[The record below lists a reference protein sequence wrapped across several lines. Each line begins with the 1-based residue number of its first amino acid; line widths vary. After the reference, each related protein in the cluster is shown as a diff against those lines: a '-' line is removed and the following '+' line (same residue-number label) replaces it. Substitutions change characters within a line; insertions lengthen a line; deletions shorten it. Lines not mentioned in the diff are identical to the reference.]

1 MDPITLALIGTA
13 ALVGGSALSF
23 FGTKKYKAPARA
35 SGEVFG
41 YSADGQLVSKGGYKY
56 NPVTG
61 VYELSAGTLTPAE
74 KQERSK
80 ILAAMT
86 DLISRVGETPASFT
100 NYANEVAKAYQDKGQ
115 KYLDEQYDN
124 YQTKLNESL
133 AERGLSSSRASV
145 DLGAALL
152 KDKSRAETE
161 LYDQSQMTAN
171 NILSTLRSQDQSA
184 LSLLSNVQNSNT
196 QADQN
201 WLSLA
206 LQAQQQGQQYENQKA
221 GVANQNTAMRNSAVQ
236 SLGNNIS
243 SLGGVLLGGAGLNS
257 IKSAGGAAAATSA
270 GASSAV
276 SLSPSYT
283 GTSGGIAYDLP
294 NYNNGIYSYMPN
306 YGGSSGGYGGLNI
319 SDLLK

>member
-1 MDPITLALIGTA
+1 MDPITMALIGTA

-56 NPVTG
+56 NPATG

-133 AERGLSSSRASV
+133 AKRGLSSSRASI
-145 DLGAALL
+145 DLGSALL
-152 KDKSRAETE
+152 KDKSRASAE
-161 LYDQSQMTAN
+161 LFDQSQMTAQ
-171 NILSTLRSQDQSA
+171 NIMSSLRSQDQNA
-184 LSLLSNVQNSNT
+184 LSLLSGIQSSNT
-196 QADQN
+196 AADQN

-206 LQAQQQGQQYENQKA
+206 LQAQQQGQAYENQKA
-221 GVANQNTAMRNSAVQ
+221 GINNQNIAMKNSAIQ

-243 SLGGVLLGGAGLNS
+243 SLGSVLLGGAGTKS
-257 IKSAGGAAAATSA
+257 ITPASTATGTSAAATSP
-270 GASSAV
+270 V
-276 SLSPSYT
+276 SLSPSYS
-283 GTSGGIAYDLP
+283 GTYNGIAYDLP
-294 NYNNGIYSYMPN
+294 NYGNSYLPP
-306 YGGSSGGYGGLNI
+306 YGGTTGGFNI
-319 SDLLK
+319 SDFLK

>member
-56 NPVTG
+56 NPSTG
-61 VYELSAGTLTPAE
+61 VYELSSGQLTAAE

-80 ILAAMT
+80 ILASMT
-86 DLISRVGETPASFT
+86 DLISRVGESPASFV

-124 YQTKLNESL
+124 YQTKLNETL

-152 KDKSRAETE
+152 KDKSRAEAE

-243 SLGGVLLGGAGLNS
+243 SLGSVLLGGAGTQS
-257 IKSAGGAAAATSA
+257 VKASSAMAGAATT
-270 GASSAV
+270 GASSGV
-276 SLSPSYT
+276 SLSPTYS
-283 GTSGGIAYDLP
+283 GTSWGGISYDLP
-294 NYNNGIYSYMPN
+294 NY
-306 YGGSSGGYGGLNI
+306 SGTTSGYGGFNI

>member
-56 NPVTG
+56 NPSTG
-61 VYELSAGTLTPAE
+61 VYELSSGQLTAAE

-80 ILAAMT
+80 ILASMT
-86 DLISRVGETPASFT
+86 DLISRVGESPASFV

-124 YQTKLNESL
+124 YQSKLNENL
-133 AERGLSSSRASV
+133 AKRGLSSSRASV

-152 KDKSRAETE
+152 KDKSRASAE
-161 LYDQSQMTAN
+161 LFDQSQMTAQN
-171 NILSTLRSQDQSA
+171 VLSTLRSQDQSA

-243 SLGGVLLGGAGLNS
+243 SLGSVLLGGAGTQS
-257 IKSAGGAAAATSA
+257 VKASSAMAGAATT

-276 SLSPSYT
+276 SLSPTYS
-283 GTSGGIAYDLP
+283 GTSLSGISYDLP
-294 NYNNGIYSYMPN
+294 NY
-306 YGGSSGGYGGLNI
+306 SGTTSGYGGFNI

>member
-56 NPVTG
+56 NPSTG
-61 VYELSAGTLTPAE
+61 VYELSSGQLTAAE

-80 ILAAMT
+80 ILASMT
-86 DLISRVGETPASFT
+86 DLISRVGESPASFV

-124 YQTKLNESL
+124 YQTKLNETL
-133 AERGLSSSRASV
+133 ARRGLSSSRASV

-171 NILSTLRSQDQSA
+171 NILSTLRSQDQNA

-243 SLGGVLLGGAGLNS
+243 SLGGVLLAGAGLNS
-257 IKSAGGAAAATSA
+257 IKSAGGATAAAGAT

-276 SLSPSYT
+276 SLSPTYS
-283 GTSGGIAYDLP
+283 GTSLSGISYDLP
-294 NYNNGIYSYMPN
+294 NY
-306 YGGSSGGYGGLNI
+306 SGTTSGYGGLNI

>member
-56 NPVTG
+56 NPSTG
-61 VYELSAGTLTPAE
+61 VYELSSGQLTAAE

-80 ILAAMT
+80 ILASMT
-86 DLISRVGETPASFT
+86 DLISRVGESPASFT

-124 YQTKLNESL
+124 YQTKLNENL
-133 AERGLSSSRASV
+133 AKRGLGSSRASV

-161 LYDQSQMTAN
+161 LYDQSQMTAQN
-171 NILSTLRSQDQSA
+171 VLSTLRSQDQSA

-243 SLGGVLLGGAGLNS
+243 SLGSVLLGAAGTQS
-257 IKSAGGAAAATSA
+257 VKASSAMAGAATT
-270 GASSAV
+270 GTSSAV

-294 NYNNGIYSYMPN
+294 NYGNST
-306 YGGSSGGYGGLNI
+306 GGYGGFNI